1 MQRAQIHPL
10 LPDEIHKFIFP
21 ADFGE
26 LVLQHLGF
34 ALSAD
39 GNMADAL
46 DEVARL
52 VVAQAA
58 AQRVEV
64 RQLDRIALMQAA
76 AARARQKILRLL
88 VAHVQRKHDAH
99 QLTAVFRRGFA
110 REPDGHFAAD

>member
-1 MQRAQIHPL
+1 MQLPQIHPL

-39 GNMADAL
+39 GDMADAL

-52 VVAQAA
+52 VVAQA
-58 AQRVEV
+58 
-64 RQLDRIALMQAA
+64 
-76 AARARQKILRLL
+76 LRS
-88 VAHVQRKHDAH
+88 A
-99 QLTAVFRRGFA
+99 
-110 REPDGHFAAD
+110 